1 MPAKRGQG
9 RDARVWTVIGVNFLI
24 LTVLVICA
32 LIYSHPMFDTRAEH
46 FIAPIS
52 ILLLAIAIWSVWSW
66 RMLTGSLFDPY
77 VLFLIAAILFNG
89 GQAFLELFQLNQG
102 GSLKDNLSVT
112 QGGILESQ
120 YPPKTILETLFLVT
134 LGLTAFHTGGLFSA
148 LLSNVGLQVKEIKTN
163 KANALSKAKAL
174 RLVGWGLL
182 AISFIPTF
190 LLLNQ
195 RFAVVLS
202 SGYGALYQQDVATGI
217 NAGPATLASFIIP
230 ASLFLLAGSKGYR
243 LNIAIS
249 LATLLPYALIMFF
262 LGYRAWAVMPLIA
275 YAWVYHRCIRP
286 IPGMVLLGAGGI
298 LLVVLFPLI
307 SAVRNISGEKR
318 LSLDVLW
325 QAYLSIDN
333 PAISIIS
340 EMGGSMRTV
349 ADTLSL
355 VPNIRD
361 FDMGESYFYG
371 ALTVIPNL
379 FWEVHPSIV
388 HGSLSDWLTKTVA
401 PETARSGGGL
411 GFSFI
416 AEAYLN
422 FGWLGAPL
430 ALIIMGFL
438 LAKLV
443 FWAGKPG
450 DPAKIATVASFTSFV
465 LLYARG
471 DSTLIFR
478 PFVWY
483 ALIPYLG
490 VHTLTLLMGPKLHM
504 MSGRFRASRAY
515 SATYFLGRK

>member
-1 MPAKRGQG
+1 
-9 RDARVWTVIGVNFLI
+9 
-24 LTVLVICA
+24 
-32 LIYSHPMFDTRAEH
+32 
-46 FIAPIS
+46 
-52 ILLLAIAIWSVWSW
+52 
-66 RMLTGSLFDPY
+66 MLTGSLFDPY

-89 GQAFLELFQLNQG
+89 GQAFLEIFQLNQA
-102 GSLKDNLSVT
+102 GSLKANLSVT

-148 LLSNVGLQVKEIKTN
+148 FLSNVGLQVKEVKTN
-163 KANALSKAKAL
+163 RANAVSKAKGL
-174 RLVGWGLL
+174 RLVGWCLL

-195 RFAVVLS
+195 RTAVVLS

-243 LNIAIS
+243 LNIAVSSAI
-249 LATLLPYALIMFF
+249 LLLYSSIMFF
-262 LGYRAWAVMPLIA
+262 LGFRAWAVMPIIA

-286 IPGMVLLGAGGI
+286 IPGMILLGVGGI

-307 SAVRNISGEKR
+307 RAVRHISGKER
-318 LSLDVLW
+318 LSLDVLL

-333 PAISIIS
+333 PAVAIIS

-361 FDMGESYFYG
+361 FDMGQSYFYS
-371 ALTVIPNL
+371 ALTLIPNL
-379 FWEVHPSIV
+379 FWKIHPSIA
-388 HGSLSDWLTKTVA
+388 HGAPSEWLTTTVA
-401 PETARSGGGL
+401 PETAQAGGGL

-490 VHTLTLLMGPKLHM
+490 VYSLILVMRPKVHM

-515 SATYFLGRK
+515 SATHFSGRK